1 VKNDLEKF
9 IQSKQDML
17 DRKIPDP
24 AVLGRILEEM
34 QGTEHVKPKGILIP
48 FRVVRWAAASLILIA
63 CGIVFWTLQR
73 RPETIN
79 NDKTKIASRVPVKS
93 PADDSV
99 KQSPATEVAKIEPAK
114 RKSVDAVDR
123 DLAIRKQA
131 LFASLKAESPA
142 SEKHVMFAGL
152 NNMESSASRINA
164 ASQAYKLKNTG
175 NDIVDALVK
184 TLDSDP
190 NANVRLAALD
200 GLGRFYRDDYVRKK
214 LIASLKKQQ
223 DPLVQ
228 IALIDLLTRMRESGI
243 LSELEKIVNDENT
256 QKAVRDC
263 AYSGIIQLRSS

>member
-1 VKNDLEKF
+1 MFDK
-9 IQSKQDML
+9 
-17 DRKIPDP
+17 KIPDHG
-24 AVLGRILEEM
+24 VLGRILEEM
-34 QGTEHVKPKGILIP
+34 EGKEITKPKGILIP
-48 FRVVRWAAASLILIA
+48 FRVVRWAAASIILIA
-63 CGIVFWTLQR
+63 CCIVFWTLQK
-73 RPETIN
+73 RPETISTN
-79 NDKTKIASRVPVKS
+79 KTKIAIRVPVKS
-93 PADDSV
+93 LVNDS
-99 KQSPATEVAKIEPAK
+99 ATEAQPAEVVK
-114 RKSVDAVDR
+114 TKAPTRQSVDAVDH
-123 DLAIRKQA
+123 DLTVRKQA
-131 LFASLKAESPA
+131 LFARLKEKPA

-152 NNMESSASRINA
+152 NNMESSASRITA

-175 NDIVDALVK
+175 NDIVDALVN
-184 TLDSDP
+184 TLDTDP

-256 QKAVRDC
+256 QKAVKDC